1 MLGLFSA
8 YPCWRHAAA
17 VLLGRVQGSRVCS
30 ASGSSSCGG
39 LAVTT
44 FLDTVV
50 AAFVAAWLL
59 VGWLGPVRVAQMS
72 WDAWLLRYLA
82 LVLFLHLLIVIAL
95 VAL

>member
-17 VLLGRVQGSRVCS
+17 VLLGRVPGSRVCS

-44 FLDTVV
+44 FLDTFV

-59 VGWLGPVRVAQMS
+59 VGWLGIERVAQMS
-72 WDAWLLRYLA
+72 WGSWLLRYLA
-82 LVLFLHLLIVIAL
+82 LVLFLHLLMVIAR